1 METSSPF
8 AERPT
13 SGDLSERMFN
23 FFVGGG
29 GGRGRRRR
37 CKWAKFQAKAQ
48 IWILTGRL
56 RTHMRDLQVGVI
68 SGILLDN
75 LRELVYMQLQEAI
88 RHKMHQS

>member
-29 GGRGRRRR
+29 GGAGEEV
-37 CKWAKFQAKAQ
+37 A
-48 IWILTGRL
+48 
-56 RTHMRDLQVGVI
+56 V
-68 SGILLDN
+68 
-75 LRELVYMQLQEAI
+75 
-88 RHKMHQS
+88 